1 MSLQVGIWID
11 HTKAVIVSASAERIT
26 SMIVEADEEA
36 HAHHAPRAENPAPD
50 GRRDGRSEK
59 RYERRF
65 SERLDRY
72 YGEVIGRL
80 GEPNAL
86 LIFGPGEA
94 KLQLEERLKRYKALP
109 ACVVEIETTDKLTD
123 PEIVAKVRKHYK
135 IVPPGSSAVPAN
147 VRRSGTQ

>member
-11 HTKAVIVSASAERIT
+11 QAKAVIVSASPERIT
-26 SMIVEADEEA
+26 SMIVESDVGSRTRQSGPAEPPKPSG
-36 HAHHAPRAENPAPD
+36 PRDVP
-50 GRRDGRSEK
+50 GEK

-72 YGEVIGRL
+72 YVEVINQL
-80 GEPNAL
+80 GQPHAL

-94 KLQLEERLKRYKALP
+94 KLELQERLRRYKMLP

-135 IVPPGSSAVPAN
+135 IAPPGSSAVPAN

>member
-11 HTKAVIVSASAERIT
+11 QAKAVIVSAAPERIT
-26 SMIVEADEEA
+26 SMIVESDVG
-36 HAHHAPRAENPAPD
+36 PRTRQSGQAEPPKPS
-50 GRRDGRSEK
+50 GPRDVLGEK

-72 YGEVIGRL
+72 YVEVINQL
-80 GEPNAL
+80 GQPNAL

-94 KLQLEERLKRYKALP
+94 KLELQERLRRYKMLP
-109 ACVVEIETTDKLTD
+109 ACVIEIETTDKLTD

-135 IVPPGSSAVPAN
+135 IAPPGGSAVPAN
-147 VRRSGTQ
+147 IRRSGTQ

>member
-1 MSLQVGIWID
+1 MSRQVGIWID
-11 HTKAVIVSASAERIT
+11 HTKAVIVSSSPERIT
-26 SMIVEADEEA
+26 AMTVEADAGPPTRHEGQ
-36 HAHHAPRAENPAPD
+36 AEDPAP
-50 GRRDGRSEK
+50 GVRRNGPGEK
-59 RYERRF
+59 RFERRF

-72 YGEVIGRL
+72 YGEVIGQL

-109 ACVVEIETTDKLTD
+109 ACVVEVETTDKLTD

-135 IVPPGSSAVPAN
+135 IAPPGSSAVPAR
-147 VRRSGTQ
+147 VRTGTQ